1 MKANTKESDKLIRHS
16 CNGIPMKVDV
26 QVKPFDDVPHGNFV
40 FGGIGS
46 SLTDD
51 DYATYGG
58 VLFMYNSSY
67 VRVMAPHKRNNNRG
81 KIIYTGNSLIYY
93 SELM

>member
-16 CNGIPMKVDV
+16 CNGSPMKVDV

-58 VLFMYNSSY
+58 VLFMYNSTH
-67 VRVMAPHKRNNNRG
+67 VRLMAPHKNNNNKG
-81 KIIYTGNSLIYY
+81 KIIFTGNIL
-93 SELM
+93 